1 MFEKAISMIVIFVI
15 LLTSVFSNTYAM
27 NTNNVHKPDEYKCV
41 RFQNQNNSGKSDS
54 EIIKEKMNAA
64 NISDAYFNYISK
76 NIASEIK
83 NATEIITITSYYI
96 ESSEGEMVK
105 TSSEQYKSRVKA
117 VKEMQ
122 RFEKEK
128 RIDEINRSGGAF
140 VSNGNSA
147 VFNGGTLNIAVVLVT
162 SNGTDYSCSGLFQWE
177 TLPSKRHKDAFGLS
191 RDTNTSVYANT
202 AFGEYAITHEY
213 SFMSGLTYQT
223 SESTSYTHVSFNEL
237 EASST
242 GYAFEYTI
250 PIDSHDEQY
259 PYSSFVYTEIAGGLT
274 YEGHVTQPSVT
285 TSVNHWATYAHQKLS
300 LLFNGINFS
309 YPFNM
314 GFTITFG
321 FAYDQLIDEHLWL
334 R

>member
-1 MFEKAISMIVIFVI
+1 MSEITTNKWGSIPKRRKICHYYRKTGHFF
-15 LLTSVFSNTYAM
+15 FSYLQFGIDD
-27 NTNNVHKPDEYKCV
+27 NNKSESCLFANH
-41 RFQNQNNSGKSDS
+41 RLRNQN
-54 EIIKEKMNAA
+54 
-64 NISDAYFNYISK
+64 
-76 NIASEIK
+76 
-83 NATEIITITSYYI
+83 
-96 ESSEGEMVK
+96 GE
-105 TSSEQYKSRVKA
+105 
-117 VKEMQ
+117 
-122 RFEKEK
+122 
-128 RIDEINRSGGAF
+128 
-140 VSNGNSA
+140 
-147 VFNGGTLNIAVVLVT
+147 
-162 SNGTDYSCSGLFQWE
+162 
-177 TLPSKRHKDAFGLS
+177 LS
-191 RDTNTSVYANT
+191 RDPNTSVYANT

-309 YPFNM
+309 YPFSM
-314 GFTITFG
+314 GFSITFG